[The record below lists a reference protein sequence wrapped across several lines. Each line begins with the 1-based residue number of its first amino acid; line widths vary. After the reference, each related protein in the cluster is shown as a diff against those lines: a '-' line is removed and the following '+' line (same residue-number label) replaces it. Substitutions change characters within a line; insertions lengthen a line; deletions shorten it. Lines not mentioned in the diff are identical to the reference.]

1 MVTLSVRQQL
11 RICAVL
17 VALHLVIFVL
27 SPA

>member
-1 MVTLSVRQQL
+1 MLTLSVRQQL

-17 VALHLVIFVL
+17 VALHLVIYMV